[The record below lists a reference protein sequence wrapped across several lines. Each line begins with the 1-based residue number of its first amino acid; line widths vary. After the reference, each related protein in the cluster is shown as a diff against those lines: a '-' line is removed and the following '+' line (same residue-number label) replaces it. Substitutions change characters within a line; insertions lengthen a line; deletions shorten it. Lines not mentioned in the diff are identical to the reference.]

1 MTDVVNILNET
12 CYHSWQQL
20 CIFLTAVGNTRS
32 NTYEHSWQQLWTILT
47 TVVNT
52 LDNSCERSRQQLWTL
67 LTTVVNTVNTSC
79 EHSWQQLWTLLTP
92 VVFTSDCSSE
102 HFEFLN
108 LIKCNCSCEHIPTHN
123 QYLFYNI
130 SSITVQNKNCNGY
143 FHTLFITLLCT
154 GHMFTLL
161 QNFVEEWQDS
171 S

>member
-1 MTDVVNILNET
+1 MKLVIILDSSCAYSWLQLGTLVTTVMNTLDNSCEQ
-12 CYHSWQQL
+12 SWQQL
-20 CIFLTAVGNTRS
+20 WILLTTVANTLDNS
-32 NTYEHSWQQLWTILT
+32 CEHSWQQLWILLT

-52 LDNSCERSRQQLWTL
+52 LDN
-67 LTTVVNTVNTSC
+67 SC
-79 EHSWQQLWTLLTP
+79 EHSWQQLWTLLTT

-130 SSITVQNKNCNGY
+130 SSFTVQNKNCNGY